1 MEESPAI
8 ALRIY
13 EIFSHRITDG
23 FSDAQAQAVKEA
35 FIPWIQAKL
44 EQYNPAL
51 YSQNEYIEGV
61 IPEEISYLFQDLNA
75 EQRYETAVTAYDRLR
90 VQILN
95 SETYDRARLFLQKA
109 GNAEQQKKSAE
120 EDLREL
126 KEIEGRLSG
135 DYPAVYKQI
144 KRQISES
151 KLDCLYVIRDGGA
164 ASLRLGRE
172 IQRSN
177 QS

>member
-8 ALRIY
+8 ALRLY
-13 EIFSHRITDG
+13 EEFNDQIING
-23 FSDAQAQAVKEA
+23 FSDAQVQVVKEA

-44 EQYNPAL
+44 DQFNSEL
-51 YSQNEYIEGV
+51 YSQDVYIESV
-61 IPEEISYLFQDLNA
+61 IPEEISYLFQDLNT
-75 EQRYETAVTAYDRLR
+75 EQRYEQAVTVYDRLR
-90 VQILN
+90 VQTLN
-95 SETYDRARLFLQKA
+95 GETYERARLFLQKA
-109 GNAEQQKKSAE
+109 GDADQQKVSAE
-120 EDLREL
+120 EDLKEL
-126 KEIEGRLSG
+126 KDIESRLLG
-135 DYPAVYKQI
+135 EYPAVYKQL

-177 QS
+177 SG

>member
-8 ALRIY
+8 ALRLY
-13 EIFSHRITDG
+13 EKFCDQIING
-23 FSDAQAQAVKEA
+23 FSDAQIQDVKEA

-44 EQYNPAL
+44 DQYDPEL
-51 YSQNEYIEGV
+51 YSQDEYIEGV
-61 IPEEISYLFQDLNA
+61 IPEEISYLFQDLNT
-75 EQRYETAVTAYDRLR
+75 EQRYEQAVTAYDRLR

-95 SETYDRARLFLQKA
+95 SETYERARLFLQKA
-109 GNAEQQKKSAE
+109 GDVERQKESAE

-126 KEIEGRLSG
+126 KEIEGRLSAAH
-135 DYPAVYKQI
+135 PAIYKQL